1 MTSIKDF
8 DFEFNGYG
16 RYRVTYMSP
25 KTYKKWTSV
34 ITDMRLIDDTKNEGA
49 FAKRK
54 DLNNLKLLIKT
65 HNEKI

>member
-1 MTSIKDF
+1 
-8 DFEFNGYG
+8 
-16 RYRVTYMSP
+16 MSP